1 MNYTDEELMQK
12 AKAGELK
19 CISTLFD
26 RYQVRLYNFFFQQTR
41 DKGQSEDLTQNVFE
55 RIIKYREKYTE
66 KRNFTSWIYA
76 IARNVHMDLYRK
88 KRFDL
93 PGNEHVLR
101 IAEIPDETET
111 IESLHSDR
119 LKLAMTQLKQEEQQ
133 ILWMT
138 RFEKMKYAEVAE
150 VFQCS
155 EGAIK
160 AKVHRTMKNLK
171 DVFFKIK
178 VDD

>member
-1 MNYTDEELMQK
+1 MQR

-26 RYQVRLYNFFFQQTR
+26 RYHVRLYNYFFQQTR

-55 RIIKYREKYTE
+55 RIIKYRKKYREK
-66 KRNFTSWIYA
+66 KNFTSWIYA

-93 PGNEHVLR
+93 PGNDKVQRL
-101 IAEIPDETET
+101 AEVPNEDET
-111 IESLHSDR
+111 IESLHDNR
-119 LKLAMTQLKQEEQQ
+119 LKLAMAQLRQDEQQ

-150 VFQCS
+150 VFECS

-171 DVFFKIK
+171 EVFFKII
-178 VDD
+178 VDE